1 LKNRK
6 RKILYEFVLIQVLL
20 LIDNILE
27 FVKDVVEEI
36 DQIDEMHIQMSLL
49 LMLLYLFDKLNF
61 EVVHEFLKDNKDKN
75 KEKYF
80 Q

>member
-1 LKNRK
+1 M
-6 RKILYEFVLIQVLL
+6 
-20 LIDNILE
+20 
-27 FVKDVVEEI
+27 KDVVEEI